1 MPIILN
7 IFSLKN
13 IVKKLVLVVV
23 IPNLKKIKM
32 YNEMMKPRK
41 IFFPSSNV
49 VNEFIITTTKQDAIN
64 LEVPTIN

>member
-1 MPIILN
+1 ME
-7 IFSLKN
+7 S
-13 IVKKLVLVVV
+13 
-23 IPNLKKIKM
+23 
-32 YNEMMKPRK
+32 NEMMKPRK